1 MEALKRIGW
10 IGVGAMGGPMAAR
23 LRQAGHTVTACGSS
37 KRDLSQYAR
46 ENDILLAA
54 SPAEVAAKSDIVF
67 TMIPNG
73 AVLISIA
80 QQLAGSIDGKILVD
94 MSTVD
99 PESSACA
106 AETIHAAGG
115 KFLRAPV
122 TGSTHYA
129 KAGTLGIMVSGE
141 KTVFETCLPC
151 LKVLGDR
158 QTYLGPGEEA
168 RYMKIIIN
176 MMLAQSL
183 QAFSEALVL
192 SQKLELP
199 WQTTIDLIAD
209 SAAAAPIIRYKAS
222 TMKQRDFEPTS
233 TGYNMHKDMKM
244 ATELAESVDA
254 DLPTARLTMQMYDR
268 LMEMGLSQK
277 DNTSIL
283 LVNEALNRR
292 ESTN

>member
-1 MEALKRIGW
+1 MEALKRVGW

-23 LRQAGHTVTACGSS
+23 LRQAGYTVTACGSG

-54 SPAEVAAKSDIVF
+54 FPAEVAEKSDIVF

-73 AVLISIA
+73 AVLIAIA
-80 QQLAGSIDGKILVD
+80 QQLAGSIEGKILVD

-99 PESSACA
+99 PESSGKT
-106 AETIHAAGG
+106 AELIHTAGG

-141 KTVFETCLPC
+141 KAVFEACLPC

-244 ATELAESVDA
+244 ATELAESVAA